1 MKGFFRFGSPMIEL
15 SIEDKIIITL
25 IDTGFTGEVMLPV
38 GLIKKLNLKQIGIS
52 EYIGAD
58 GEIKQTRVFQA
69 RTQFIEETREI
80 DVLSTEVSFSLAGME
95 LFHNCKIVIERN
107 KEFIEITKSK

>member
-25 IDTGFTGEVMLPV
+25 IDTGFTGELMPPE
-38 GLIKKLNLKQIGIS
+38 GLIKKVSLKQIGIS

-58 GEIKQTRVFQA
+58 GEIKQTKGLYISY
-69 RTQFIEETREI
+69 TY
-80 DVLSTEVSFSLAGME
+80 
-95 LFHNCKIVIERN
+95 KY
-107 KEFIEITKSK
+107 